1 MATELTDRQLLEC
14 AIAAYTAAGWRIV
27 SQTEHGFEAAQPRD
41 LSMLG
46 LGVLVW
52 APTVIAC
59 LVFFV
64 APMLGMGILALAGIG
79 LLIVLL
85 DYAIQHEERPKPP
98 VGRTIPTVLVAT
110 SWPLSSPC
118 ESMSCATRTFS
129 RIVTTRI
136 RCGWYRG
143 CGGVPAAT
151 CRALS
156 SQEGVL
162 LAQTYSAERRAA
174 TVPHTM

>member
-52 APTVIAC
+52 VPTVIAC

-85 DYAIQHEERPKPP
+85 DYAIQHEERCSITAEQLRAAPPP
-98 VGRTIPTVLVAT
+98 VVARTK
-110 SWPLSSPC
+110 
-118 ESMSCATRTFS
+118 
-129 RIVTTRI
+129 
-136 RCGWYRG
+136 
-143 CGGVPAAT
+143 
-151 CRALS
+151 
-156 SQEGVL
+156 
-162 LAQTYSAERRAA
+162 
-174 TVPHTM
+174 